1 MCSIGGTVDASGV
14 ARMIACQKHR
24 APDESGTYRD
34 QDFELGAGRLKIID
48 MKSPGLAPY
57 EEDGL
62 VLSYNGE
69 IFNYLEL
76 QKELKKK
83 GWTFRTTSD
92 TEVLLKAWR
101 EWGTKMFERL
111 NGMFAF
117 AIYDAHKKQVWLGRD
132 IAGEKPLYYYHWGT
146 TFAFCSEAKALTQ
159 VLPLEEQEN
168 DFFETFQ
175 HCFGTTLWKGVNEI
189 PPAHYLMYDLRTNQ
203 KKLVEYWK

>member
-1 MCSIGGTVDASGV
+1 MCSISGMVHGSGV
-14 ARMIACQKHR
+14 MKMIACQKHR
-24 APDESGTYRD
+24 APDESGVYRD
-34 QDFELGAGRLKIID
+34 RNFELGAGRLKIID

-101 EWGTKMFERL
+101 EWGTKMFDR
-111 NGMFAF
+111 
-117 AIYDAHKKQVWLGRD
+117 
-132 IAGEKPLYYYHWGT
+132 
-146 TFAFCSEAKALTQ
+146 
-159 VLPLEEQEN
+159 
-168 DFFETFQ
+168 
-175 HCFGTTLWKGVNEI
+175 
-189 PPAHYLMYDLRTNQ
+189 
-203 KKLVEYWK
+203 